1 MKELQTLLIT
11 AILSLIIFSACQN
24 DEEALQNNIG
34 YLNIEVG
41 TDKSTITKADEET
54 YNPKQI
60 AIQIINEAGTV
71 VKETD
76 DYTSWTEAIALTP
89 GKYKIAASS
98 AGFDGKTAAWDKP
111 YYAGLDS
118 VTIEKEKSTSKTIT
132 CKLANVLVTVEFDE
146 EFKKAFKSATVIVKD
161 TTNASNKVTFK
172 MGETSE
178 TGKAYFPVTG
188 LFADLSVTNQKNDI
202 HSKIDTVKEV
212 KAQENVILRYK
223 LAATGST
230 NINITLD
237 GSIKTYTY
245 TIGVPV
251 TATTTIVASGANA
264 WSSFAYLDAEIPSF
278 VGIFDQS
285 KLRFEYKTATAPGWT
300 KIEKEMTVVEK
311 DKKFSTMIS
320 GLTPNT
326 NYQYRIVYDN
336 GSEEGITSDVVNF
349 TTETKVQLP
358 NSNFNDWWRKEEK
371 DKSPWYAIASGDAT
385 SFDSEGM
392 LFSFWDSGNG
402 GTAPLMGAN
411 PTSPGKETEE
421 VHTPSEQSAKLQSQF
436 VGFLSLGKFA
446 AGNIFTGHFCSAN
459 TSTYQA
465 RINFGQPFTSRPTK
479 LTGWYKYNRG
489 TNIDYPKNGNEY
501 KTLLQQA
508 GGDLCGIY
516 IALVD
521 NEGFEFEGHR
531 YAYEINGDLS
541 GDDPAHFKYKSAI
554 DFSENNK
561 NIIAYGTISDEEAKG
576 TGEWQEFTINL
587 KYRDLTRQPKYIIVV
602 ASASKY
608 GDYFT
613 GSTSSIMYVDDFELI
628 YGDTPTTQE

>member
-1 MKELQTLLIT
+1 MKKRYNFL
-11 AILSLIIFSACQN
+11 AILAIIITLGSCQSN
-24 DEEALQNNIG
+24 DLGLDPVG
-34 YLNIEVG
+34 YLNLKVG

-60 AIQIINEAGTV
+60 AVQIINEAGTV
-71 VKETD
+71 VKQTD
-76 DYTSWTEAIALTP
+76 DYTTWTEAIALTP

-188 LFADLSVTNQKNDI
+188 LFADLSVTNQKNDV

-285 KLRFEYKTATAPGWT
+285 KLAFEYKTAVAPGWT
-300 KIEKEMTVVEK
+300 KVEEEMTVVEK

-320 GLTPNT
+320 GLTPST

-336 GSEEGITSDVVNF
+336 GSEEGIVSDIVDF
-349 TTETKVQLP
+349 TTEIQQSLP
-358 NSNFNDWWRKEEK
+358 NGNFDDWY
-371 DKSPWYAIASGDAT
+371 KSGKTWYAVSENDYNVSG
-385 SFDSEGM
+385 
-392 LFSFWDSGNG
+392 SFWDSSNP
-402 GTAPLMGAN
+402 GTTTGAGALVNKN
-411 PTSPGKETEE
+411 PTQGNATT
-421 VHTPSEQSAKLQSQF
+421 VHTSGGQSAELHSQYASAF
-436 VGFLSLGKFA
+436 GIGKFA
-446 AGNIFTGHFCSAN
+446 AASLYSGKFNSLVGTNGAKID
-459 TSTYQA
+459 
-465 RINFGQPFTSRPTK
+465 FGQPFTSRPIALK
-479 LTGWYKYNRG
+479 GYFQYAPVA
-489 TNIDYPKNGNEY
+489 IDYEGSNQPANTVSKGDMDICSIFIILSKGIHQVDNTDVS
-501 KTLLQQA
+501 TLLTEEK
-508 GGDLCGIY
+508 
-516 IALVD
+516 V
-521 NEGFEFEGHR
+521 
-531 YAYEINGDLS
+531 
-541 GDDPAHFKYKSAI
+541 
-554 DFSENNK
+554 K
-561 NIIAYGTISDEEAKG
+561 NTDQFIAYGELPVDQCVT
-576 TGEWQEFTINL
+576 TNGEWKEFNIPL
-587 KYRDLTRQPKYIIVV
+587 KYKNLNEIPTHLIIVCT
-602 ASASKY
+602 ASKY

-613 GSTSSIMYVDDFELI
+613 GGDGSIMYLDDFELI
-628 YGDTPTTQE
+628 YDGEPTMWK